1 MAERTEINLFYYISS
16 PESIF
21 KFPHRRKKRSAPLF
35 EARYSL
41 HTASCLRR

>member
-21 KFPHRRKKRSAPLF
+21 KFPHRRNKDLPP
-35 EARYSL
+35 
-41 HTASCLRR
+41 CLRLDILSILQVV